1 MIKFLHAADLHLDS
15 TFAALDPRQAAL
27 RRQEQRRLVTE
38 LCRLCRENE
47 CDLLLLS
54 GDLFD
59 GRRVYL
65 DTLDTLRDEL
75 SECGA
80 QVFIAPGNHDPIGPT
95 SPYLTQ
101 AWPENVHIFTNAGI
115 EAILLRE
122 PACVVYGAAFTSP
135 SMPPLLRGFRVPE
148 ENKDYVNF
156 MVLHGD
162 AAQADSP
169 YNPITKEEIAQSG
182 LTYLALGHTHLRGA
196 PETAG
201 GTVYAWP
208 GCPMGRGFDETG
220 VKGVYLGTADGG
232 SVELRFV
239 PLSVR
244 RYEILF
250 VEAGEDPYAAILEAI
265 PENCAEDIYRI
276 VLTGESEGV
285 DIPALEAA
293 LGDRFYALQ
302 LRDGLFRMDR
312 LRRDGLGA
320 VHRRAAAEGHD
331 ALAGVLLPDLVAGLH
346 VVAGGVHGEVGEN
359 DVVKARL
366 GQRCEHLVQQPQRH
380 QLVVRDDEHLLRA
393 LLPHE
398 FREAPDAA
406 RALDILRHAVAEEV
420 VPDLHARLKRSAPKL

>member
-115 EAILLRE
+115 EAIVLRE

-232 SVELRFV
+232 SVDLRFV

-244 RYEILF
+244 RYEILC

-302 LRDGLFRMDR
+302 LRDETVPPLELWTRCGDETLEGLSLQTLRQALDR
-312 LRRDGLGA
+312 SENPRQRRLIELA
-320 VHRRAAAEGHD
+320 ARRIAE
-331 ALAGVLLPDLVAGLH
+331 V
-346 VVAGGVHGEVGEN
+346 
-359 DVVKARL
+359 
-366 GQRCEHLVQQPQRH
+366 CEG
-380 QLVVRDDEHLLRA
+380 
-393 LLPHE
+393 
-398 FREAPDAA
+398 REAS
-406 RALDILRHAVAEEV
+406 AL
-420 VPDLHARLKRSAPKL
+420 

>member
-115 EAILLRE
+115 EAIVLRE

-156 MVLHGD
+156 MV
-162 AAQADSP
+162 
-169 YNPITKEEIAQSG
+169 
-182 LTYLALGHTHLRGA
+182 
-196 PETAG
+196 
-201 GTVYAWP
+201 
-208 GCPMGRGFDETG
+208 
-220 VKGVYLGTADGG
+220 
-232 SVELRFV
+232 
-239 PLSVR
+239 
-244 RYEILF
+244 
-250 VEAGEDPYAAILEAI
+250 
-265 PENCAEDIYRI
+265 
-276 VLTGESEGV
+276 
-285 DIPALEAA
+285 
-293 LGDRFYALQ
+293 
-302 LRDGLFRMDR
+302 
-312 LRRDGLGA
+312 
-320 VHRRAAAEGHD
+320 
-331 ALAGVLLPDLVAGLH
+331 
-346 VVAGGVHGEVGEN
+346 
-359 DVVKARL
+359 
-366 GQRCEHLVQQPQRH
+366 
-380 QLVVRDDEHLLRA
+380 
-393 LLPHE
+393 
-398 FREAPDAA
+398 
-406 RALDILRHAVAEEV
+406 
-420 VPDLHARLKRSAPKL
+420 